1 MKKQLILI
9 LAAITLLSTSQINRK
24 DDSLICFGE
33 DIIPNESINL
43 NQIRKQNNDNIVEHS
58 KIYSQIGYKDNYYYV
73 RFAISVNIDN
83 LSSISCK
90 LYLNDKY
97 YENSEKTINYLYK
110 SISSNNEYLYYS
122 ITDGLVNDR
131 SLATENYYF
140 ACYSLRFKDDKHAYS
155 SLNVEMKINNEIINK
170 NTSLKDEID
179 QTNNYLLNELDLANT
194 GLKDNNYA
202 YNRTLKI
209 KGIDNKELEYQT
221 IYAHNFILED
231 GEDYKNVS
239 NDKDYANRTNITK
252 FDSRTSSENVK
263 KAVNKSI
270 GKDYLHYFY
279 NGAGVKT
286 TFNSENDFVGKIN
299 VVAASG
305 YLINNTNGFGTG
317 DMVFNKVFDVYV
329 NGYKLDI
336 SDNKILPGKSGDYGD
351 AMGNFTNIILD
362 TQFVKGENIIEIIS
376 KKPLKEDGTLLY
388 KDPGSNGTQSSP
400 SLDSI
405 EIYSYKECKQLNV
418 EEVPSTCLENG
429 YKKITNEYGLEII
442 KDIKALGHEIDKNQL
457 TETTSSLKFTCSR
470 CNNEIN
476 SLHYCNLNGGNVGGV
491 NGSYNGKEN
500 KDRQSPTYMNKSDSK
515 NVKSL
520 IATALDNDLIRYFY
534 AGTSYAQVEFDLE
547 NDYVGSVLIKVASG
561 YTTVLKNSHN
571 TWGTGDMIFNKVFDV
586 LVNDNKLNINNE
598 LMIKG
603 NDNNGNGFNNVSS
616 GEGYA
621 LAFGNWNYILLNN
634 VNFVKGKNV
643 IRLNSLSHGYRDV
656 LLDTTSQTGDM
667 STVSLDT
674 IGII

>member
-24 DDSLICFGE
+24 DNSLICFGE

-43 NQIRKQNNDNIVEHS
+43 NQIRKQNNDNIVDHS

-122 ITDGLVNDR
+122 ATDGLVSDKNL
-131 SLATENYYF
+131 STENYYF

-170 NTSLKDEID
+170 KTSLKDEID

-194 GLKDNNYA
+194 GLIDNNYA

-209 KGIDNKELEYQT
+209 KGIDNKELEYNSL
-221 IYAHNFILED
+221 YAHNFTLED
-231 GEDYKNVS
+231 GKDYKNAS
-239 NDKDYANRTNITK
+239 NDLDYANRENLTK
-252 FDSRTSSENVK
+252 FDSSVTSGNVK

-286 TFNSENDFVGKIN
+286 TFNSENDFIGKIN

-305 YLINNTNGFGTG
+305 YLINNSGGFGTG
-317 DMVFNKVFDVYV
+317 DMIFNKVFDVYV

-336 SDNKILPGKSGDYGD
+336 SNEKILPGKSGDYGD

-362 TQFVKGENIIEIIS
+362 TQFVKGENVIEIIS

-405 EIYSYKECKQLNV
+405 EIYSYKECKQLKV
-418 EEVPSTCLENG
+418 EEAPSTCLENG

-470 CNNEIN
+470 CNIEIN
-476 SLHYCNLNGGNVGGV
+476 SLHYCNLNDGNVGGV

-500 KDRQSPTYMNKSDSK
+500 KDRLSPTYITSGSNNIKALLS
-515 NVKSL
+515 
-520 IATALDNDLIRYFY
+520 TALNNDVIRNFY

-547 NDYVGSVLIKVASG
+547 NEYVGSVLIKVASG
-561 YTTVLKNSHN
+561 YTTVLKNSYS
-571 TWGTGDMIFNKVFDV
+571 TWGTGDMTFNKVFDV

-603 NDNNGNGFNNVSS
+603 NDNNGNGFTNGSK

-634 VNFVKGKNV
+634 INFVKGKNL

>member
-24 DDSLICFGE
+24 DNSLICFGE

-43 NQIRKQNNDNIVEHS
+43 NQIRKQNNDNIVDHS

-97 YENSEKTINYLYK
+97 YENSEKIINYLYK
-110 SISSNNEYLYYS
+110 SISSNNEYFYYS
-122 ITDGLVNDR
+122 ATDGLVSDKNL
-131 SLATENYYF
+131 STENYYF

-170 NTSLKDEID
+170 KTSLKDEID

-209 KGIDNKELEYQT
+209 KGIDNKELEYNSL
-221 IYAHNFILED
+221 YAHNFTLDD
-231 GEDYKNVS
+231 GKYYKNAS
-239 NDKDYANRTNITK
+239 NDLDYANRENLTK
-252 FDSRTSSENVK
+252 FDSNVTSGNVK

-270 GKDYLHYFY
+270 GQDYLHYFY

-286 TFNSENDFVGKIN
+286 TFNSENDFIGKIN

-305 YLINNTNGFGTG
+305 YLINNSGGFGTG
-317 DMVFNKVFDVYV
+317 NMVFNKVFDVYV

-336 SDNKILPGKSGDYGD
+336 SNEKILPGKSGNYGD

-362 TQFVKGENIIEIIS
+362 TQFVKGDNIIEIIS

-405 EIYSYKECKQLNV
+405 EIYSYKECKQLKV

-470 CNNEIN
+470 CHNEIN
-476 SLHYCNLNGGNVGGV
+476 SLHYCNLNGDNVGGV

-500 KDRQSPTYMNKSDSK
+500 KDRLSPTYITSGSNNIKALLS
-515 NVKSL
+515 
-520 IATALDNDLIRYFY
+520 TALNNDVIRNFY

-547 NDYVGSVLIKVASG
+547 NEYVGSVLIKVASG
-561 YTTVLKNSHN
+561 YTTVLKNSYS
-571 TWGTGDMIFNKVFDV
+571 TWGTGDMTFNKVFDV

-603 NDNNGNGFNNVSS
+603 NDNNGNGFTNGSK

-621 LAFGNWNYILLNN
+621 LAFGNWNYILLNKI
-634 VNFVKGKNV
+634 NFVKGKNV

>member
-24 DDSLICFGE
+24 DNSLICFGE

-43 NQIRKQNNDNIVEHS
+43 NQIRKQNNDNIVDHS

-97 YENSEKTINYLYK
+97 YENSEKIINYLYK

-122 ITDGLVNDR
+122 ATDGLVSDKNL
-131 SLATENYYF
+131 STENYYF

-170 NTSLKDEID
+170 KTSLKDEID
-179 QTNNYLLNELDLANT
+179 QTNNYLLNEIDLANT
-194 GLKDNNYA
+194 GLKDNNYIELIKNLQKDNNYA

-209 KGIDNKELEYQT
+209 KGIDNKELEYNSL
-221 IYAHNFILED
+221 YAHNFTLED
-231 GEDYKNVS
+231 GKDYKNAS
-239 NDKDYANRTNITK
+239 NDLDYANRENLTK
-252 FDSRTSSENVK
+252 FDSSVTSENVK

-270 GKDYLHYFY
+270 GQDYLHSFY

-286 TFNSENDFVGKIN
+286 TFNSENDLIGKIN

-305 YLINNTNGFGTG
+305 YLIKNTNGFGTG
-317 DMVFNKVFDVYV
+317 DMIFNKVFDVYV

-336 SDNKILPGKSGDYGD
+336 SNEKILPGKSGNYGD

-362 TQFVKGENIIEIIS
+362 TQFVKGENVIEIIS

-405 EIYSYKECKQLNV
+405 EIYSYKECKQLKV

-442 KDIKALGHEIDKNQL
+442 KDIKALGPEIDKNQL

-470 CNNEIN
+470 CNNEFN
-476 SLHYCNLNGGNVGGV
+476 SLHYCNLNGDNVGGV

-500 KDRQSPTYMNKSDSK
+500 KDRPSPTC
-515 NVKSL
+515 
-520 IATALDNDLIRYFY
+520 ITR
-534 AGTSYAQVEFDLE
+534 
-547 NDYVGSVLIKVASG
+547 GS
-561 YTTVLKNSHN
+561 
-571 TWGTGDMIFNKVFDV
+571 
-586 LVNDNKLNINNE
+586 NN
-598 LMIKG
+598 
-603 NDNNGNGFNNVSS
+603 
-616 GEGYA
+616 
-621 LAFGNWNYILLNN
+621 ILL
-634 VNFVKGKNV
+634 
-643 IRLNSLSHGYRDV
+643 
-656 LLDTTSQTGDM
+656 
-667 STVSLDT
+667 
-674 IGII
+674 

>member
-1 MKKQLILI
+1 MKKQLILF

-24 DDSLICFGE
+24 DNSLICFGE

-43 NQIRKQNNDNIVEHS
+43 NQIRKQNNDNIVDHS

-122 ITDGLVNDR
+122 ATDGLVSDKNL
-131 SLATENYYF
+131 STENYYF

-170 NTSLKDEID
+170 KTSLKDEID

-194 GLKDNNYA
+194 GLIDNNYA

-209 KGIDNKELEYQT
+209 KGIDNKELEYNSL
-221 IYAHNFILED
+221 YAHNFTLDD
-231 GEDYKNVS
+231 GKYYKNAS
-239 NDKDYANRTNITK
+239 NDLDYANREKLRKMDNTA
-252 FDSRTSSENVK
+252 SETVK

-286 TFNSENDFVGKIN
+286 TFNSENDFIGKIN

-305 YLINNTNGFGTG
+305 YLIKNTNGFGTG

-336 SDNKILPGKSGDYGD
+336 SNEKILPGKSGDYGD

-362 TQFVKGENIIEIIS
+362 TQFVKGENVIEIIS

-405 EIYSYKECKQLNV
+405 EIYSYKECKQLKV

-470 CNNEIN
+470 CHNEIN
-476 SLHYCNLNGGNVGGV
+476 SLHYCNLNGDNVGGV

-500 KDRQSPTYMNKSDSK
+500 KDRQKPTCITSGSNNIKALLS
-515 NVKSL
+515 
-520 IATALDNDLIRYFY
+520 TALNNDVIRNFY
-534 AGTSYAQVEFDLE
+534 AGTSYAQIEFDLE
-547 NDYVGSVLIKVASG
+547 NEYVGSVLIKVASG
-561 YTTVLKNSHN
+561 YTTVLKNNYN

-603 NDNNGNGFNNVSS
+603 NDNNGNGFTNGSK

-634 VNFVKGKNV
+634 INFVKGKNV

>member
-24 DDSLICFGE
+24 DNSLICFGE

-43 NQIRKQNNDNIVEHS
+43 NQIRKQNNDNIVDHS
-58 KIYSQIGYKDNYYYV
+58 KIYSQIGYKDNYYHV

-122 ITDGLVNDR
+122 ATDGLVNDKNL
-131 SLATENYYF
+131 STENYYF

-170 NTSLKDEID
+170 KTSLKDEID

-209 KGIDNKELEYQT
+209 KGIDNKELEYNSL
-221 IYAHNFILED
+221 YAHNFTLDD
-231 GEDYKNVS
+231 GKYYKNAS
-239 NDKDYANRTNITK
+239 NDLDYANRENLTK
-252 FDSRTSSENVK
+252 FDSNVTSGNVK

-270 GKDYLHYFY
+270 GQDYLHYFY

-286 TFNSENDFVGKIN
+286 TFNSENDFIDKIN
-299 VVAASG
+299 LVAASG
-305 YLINNTNGFGTG
+305 YLINNSGGFGTG
-317 DMVFNKVFDVYV
+317 DMIFNKVFDVYV

-362 TQFVKGENIIEIIS
+362 TQFVKGENVIEIIS

-405 EIYSYKECKQLNV
+405 EIYSYKECKQLKV

-476 SLHYCNLNGGNVGGV
+476 SLHYCNLNDGNVGGV

-500 KDRQSPTYMNKSDSK
+500 KDRLSPTYITSGSNNIKALLS
-515 NVKSL
+515 
-520 IATALDNDLIRYFY
+520 TALNNDVIRNFY
-534 AGTSYAQVEFDLE
+534 AGTSYAKVEFDLE
-547 NDYVGSVLIKVASG
+547 NEYVGSVLIKVASG
-561 YTTVLKNSHN
+561 YTTVLKNSYS
-571 TWGTGDMIFNKVFDV
+571 TWGTGDMTFNKVFDV

-603 NDNNGNGFNNVSS
+603 NDNNGNGFTNGSK

-634 VNFVKGKNV
+634 INFVKGKNV

-667 STVSLDT
+667 STVSVDT

>member
-24 DDSLICFGE
+24 DNSLICFGE

-43 NQIRKQNNDNIVEHS
+43 NQIRKQNNDNIVDHS

-122 ITDGLVNDR
+122 ATDGLVSDKNL
-131 SLATENYYF
+131 STENYYF

-170 NTSLKDEID
+170 KTSLKDEID

-209 KGIDNKELEYQT
+209 KGIDNKELEYNSL
-221 IYAHNFILED
+221 YAHNFTLDD
-231 GEDYKNVS
+231 GKNYKNAS
-239 NDKDYANRTNITK
+239 NDLDYANRENLTK
-252 FDSRTSSENVK
+252 FDSSVTSGNVK

-286 TFNSENDFVGKIN
+286 TFNSENDFIGKIN
-299 VVAASG
+299 VIAASG
-305 YLINNTNGFGTG
+305 YLINNSGGFGTG
-317 DMVFNKVFDVYV
+317 DMIFNKVFDVYV

-336 SDNKILPGKSGDYGD
+336 SNEKILPGKSGDYGD

-362 TQFVKGENIIEIIS
+362 TQFVKGENVIEIIS

-405 EIYSYKECKQLNV
+405 EIYSYKECKQLKV
-418 EEVPSTCLENG
+418 EEVPYTCLENG

-470 CNNEIN
+470 CHNEIN
-476 SLHYCNLNGGNVGGV
+476 SLHYCNLNDGNVGGA

-500 KDRQSPTYMNKSDSK
+500 KDRPSPTYLTTSGSNNIKALLS
-515 NVKSL
+515 
-520 IATALDNDLIRYFY
+520 TALNNDVIRNFY
-534 AGTSYAQVEFDLE
+534 AGTSYAQIEFDLE

-561 YTTVLKNSHN
+561 YTTV
-571 TWGTGDMIFNKVFDV
+571 
-586 LVNDNKLNINNE
+586 
-598 LMIKG
+598 
-603 NDNNGNGFNNVSS
+603 
-616 GEGYA
+616 
-621 LAFGNWNYILLNN
+621 
-634 VNFVKGKNV
+634 
-643 IRLNSLSHGYRDV
+643 
-656 LLDTTSQTGDM
+656 
-667 STVSLDT
+667 
-674 IGII
+674 

>member
-1 MKKQLILI
+1 MKKQLI

-24 DDSLICFGE
+24 DNSLICFGE

-43 NQIRKQNNDNIVEHS
+43 NQIRKQNNDNIVDHS

-122 ITDGLVNDR
+122 ATDGLVNDKNL
-131 SLATENYYF
+131 STENYYF

-170 NTSLKDEID
+170 KTSLKDEID

-194 GLKDNNYA
+194 GLIDNNYA

-209 KGIDNKELEYQT
+209 KGIDNKELEYNSL
-221 IYAHNFILED
+221 YAHNFTLDD
-231 GEDYKNVS
+231 GKYYKNAS
-239 NDKDYANRTNITK
+239 NDLDYANRENLTK
-252 FDSRTSSENVK
+252 FDSSVTSENVK

-286 TFNSENDFVGKIN
+286 TFNSENDFIGKIN

-305 YLINNTNGFGTG
+305 YLINNSGGFGTG
-317 DMVFNKVFDVYV
+317 DMIFNKVFDVYV

-362 TQFVKGENIIEIIS
+362 TQFVKGENVIEIIS
-376 KKPLKEDGTLLY
+376 KKPLKEDCTLLY

-405 EIYSYKECKQLNV
+405 EIYSYKECKQLKV

-476 SLHYCNLNGGNVGGV
+476 SLHYCNLNGNNVGGA

-500 KDRQSPTYMNKSDSK
+500 KDRLSPTYITSGSNNIKALLS
-515 NVKSL
+515 
-520 IATALDNDLIRYFY
+520 TALNNDVIRNFY
-534 AGTSYAQVEFDLE
+534 AGTSYAQIEFDLE

-561 YTTVLKNSHN
+561 YTTVLKNSYS
-571 TWGTGDMIFNKVFDV
+571 TWGTGDMTFNKVFDV

-603 NDNNGNGFNNVSS
+603 NDNNGNGFTNGSK

-634 VNFVKGKNV
+634 INFVKGKNV

>member
-24 DDSLICFGE
+24 DNSLICFGE

-43 NQIRKQNNDNIVEHS
+43 NQIRKQNNDNIVDHS

-122 ITDGLVNDR
+122 ATDGLVSDKNL
-131 SLATENYYF
+131 STENYYF

-155 SLNVEMKINNEIINK
+155 SLDVEMKINNEIINK
-170 NTSLKDEID
+170 KTSLKDEID

-209 KGIDNKELEYQT
+209 KGIDNKELEYNSL
-221 IYAHNFILED
+221 YAHNFTLED
-231 GEDYKNVS
+231 GKDYKNAS
-239 NDKDYANRTNITK
+239 NDLDYANRENLTK
-252 FDSRTSSENVK
+252 FDSSVTSGNVK

-270 GKDYLHYFY
+270 GHDYLHYFY

-286 TFNSENDFVGKIN
+286 TFNSENDFIGKIN

-305 YLINNTNGFGTG
+305 YLINNSGGFGTG
-317 DMVFNKVFDVYV
+317 DMIFNKVFDVYV

-336 SDNKILPGKSGDYGD
+336 SSEKILPGKSGNYGD

-362 TQFVKGENIIEIIS
+362 TQFVKGENVIEIIS

-405 EIYSYKECKQLNV
+405 EIYSYKECKQLKV

-476 SLHYCNLNGGNVGGV
+476 SLHYCNLNDGNVGGV
-491 NGSYNGKEN
+491 NGSYNGNEN
-500 KDRQSPTYMNKSDSK
+500 KDRQKPTCITSGSNNIKALLS
-515 NVKSL
+515 
-520 IATALDNDLIRYFY
+520 TALNNDVIRNFY

-547 NDYVGSVLIKVASG
+547 NEYVGSVLIKVASG
-561 YTTVLKNSHN
+561 YTTILKNSYS
-571 TWGTGDMIFNKVFDV
+571 TWGTGDMTFNKVFDV

-603 NDNNGNGFNNVSS
+603 NDNNGNGFTNGSK

-634 VNFVKGKNV
+634 INFVKGKNL

>member
-24 DDSLICFGE
+24 DNSLICFGE

-43 NQIRKQNNDNIVEHS
+43 NQIRKQNNDNIVDHS

-122 ITDGLVNDR
+122 ATDGLISDKNL
-131 SLATENYYF
+131 STENYYF

-170 NTSLKDEID
+170 KTSLKDEID

-194 GLKDNNYA
+194 GLTDNNYA

-209 KGIDNKELEYQT
+209 KGIDNKELEYNSL
-221 IYAHNFILED
+221 YAHNFTLDD
-231 GEDYKNVS
+231 GKDYKNAS
-239 NDKDYANRTNITK
+239 NDLDYANRENLTK
-252 FDSRTSSENVK
+252 FDSSVTSENVK

-270 GKDYLHYFY
+270 GQDYLHYFY

-286 TFNSENDFVGKIN
+286 TFNSENDFIGKIN

-305 YLINNTNGFGTG
+305 YLIKNTNGFGTG

-336 SDNKILPGKSGDYGD
+336 SNEKILPGKSGDYGD

-405 EIYSYKECKQLNV
+405 EIYSYKECKQLKV

-476 SLHYCNLNGGNVGGV
+476 SLHYCNLNDGNVGGA

-500 KDRQSPTYMNKSDSK
+500 KDRQKPTCITSGSNNIKALLS
-515 NVKSL
+515 
-520 IATALDNDLIRYFY
+520 TALNNDVIRNFY
-534 AGTSYAQVEFDLE
+534 AGTSYAQIEFDLE
-547 NDYVGSVLIKVASG
+547 NEYVGSVLIKVASG
-561 YTTVLKNSHN
+561 YTTVLKNSYS
-571 TWGTGDMIFNKVFDV
+571 TWGTGDMTFNKVFDV

-603 NDNNGNGFNNVSS
+603 NDNNGNGFTNGSK

-634 VNFVKGKNV
+634 INFVKGKNV

-656 LLDTTSQTGDM
+656 LLDTINQTGDM

>member
-1 MKKQLILI
+1 M
-9 LAAITLLSTSQINRK
+9 
-24 DDSLICFGE
+24 
-33 DIIPNESINL
+33 
-43 NQIRKQNNDNIVEHS
+43 
-58 KIYSQIGYKDNYYYV
+58 
-73 RFAISVNIDN
+73 NIDN

-122 ITDGLVNDR
+122 ATDGLVSDKNL
-131 SLATENYYF
+131 STENYYF
-140 ACYSLRFKDDKHAYS
+140 DCYNLRFKDDKHAYS

-170 NTSLKDEID
+170 KTSLKDEID

-209 KGIDNKELEYQT
+209 KGIDNKELEYNSL
-221 IYAHNFILED
+221 YAHNFTLDD
-231 GEDYKNVS
+231 GKYYKNAS
-239 NDKDYANRTNITK
+239 NDKDYNNRENLTK
-252 FDSRTSSENVK
+252 FDSNVTSGNVK

-270 GKDYLHYFY
+270 GQDYLHYFY

-286 TFNSENDFVGKIN
+286 TFNSENDFIGKIN
-299 VVAASG
+299 LVAASG
-305 YLINNTNGFGTG
+305 YLINNSGGFGTG

-336 SDNKILPGKSGDYGD
+336 SNEKILPGKSGDYGD

-362 TQFVKGENIIEIIS
+362 TQFVKGENVIEIIS

-405 EIYSYKECKQLNV
+405 EIYSYKECKQLQV

-442 KDIKALGHEIDKNQL
+442 KDIKTLGHEIDKNQL

-470 CNNEIN
+470 CNHEIT
-476 SLHYCNLNGGNVGGV
+476 SLHYCNLNGDNVGGV

-500 KDRQSPTYMNKSDSK
+500 KDRQKPTCITSGSNNIKALLS
-515 NVKSL
+515 
-520 IATALDNDLIRYFY
+520 TALNNDVIRNFY

-547 NDYVGSVLIKVASG
+547 NEYVGSVLIKVASG
-561 YTTVLKNSHN
+561 YTTVLKNKYN

-603 NDNNGNGFNNVSS
+603 NDNNGNGFTNGSN

-634 VNFVKGKNV
+634 INFVKGKNV

>member
-24 DDSLICFGE
+24 DNSLICFGE

-43 NQIRKQNNDNIVEHS
+43 NQIRKQNNDNIVDHS

-122 ITDGLVNDR
+122 ATDGLVSDKNL
-131 SLATENYYF
+131 STENYYF

-170 NTSLKDEID
+170 KTSLKDEID

-209 KGIDNKELEYQT
+209 KGIDNKELEYNSL
-221 IYAHNFILED
+221 YAHNFTLDD
-231 GEDYKNVS
+231 GKNYKNAS
-239 NDKDYANRTNITK
+239 NDLDYANRENLTK
-252 FDSRTSSENVK
+252 FDSSVTSINVK

-286 TFNSENDFVGKIN
+286 TFNSENDFIGKIN

-305 YLINNTNGFGTG
+305 YLINNSGGFGTG
-317 DMVFNKVFDVYV
+317 DMIFNKVFDVYV

-336 SDNKILPGKSGDYGD
+336 SNEKILPGKSGDYGD

-362 TQFVKGENIIEIIS
+362 TQFVKGENVIEIIS

-405 EIYSYKECKQLNV
+405 EIYSYKECKQLKV

-476 SLHYCNLNGGNVGGV
+476 SLHYCNLNDGNVGGV

-500 KDRQSPTYMNKSDSK
+500 KDRLSPTYITSGSNNIKALLS
-515 NVKSL
+515 
-520 IATALDNDLIRYFY
+520 TALNNDVIRNFY
-534 AGTSYAQVEFDLE
+534 AETSYAQIEFDLE

-561 YTTVLKNSHN
+561 YTTVLKNNHN

-603 NDNNGNGFNNVSS
+603 NDNNGNGFTNGSK

-634 VNFVKGKNV
+634 INFVKGKNV

>member
-24 DDSLICFGE
+24 DNSLICFGE

-43 NQIRKQNNDNIVEHS
+43 NQIRKQDNDKIVDHS

-122 ITDGLVNDR
+122 ATDGLVSDKNL
-131 SLATENYYF
+131 STENYYF

-170 NTSLKDEID
+170 KTSLKDEID

-209 KGIDNKELEYQT
+209 KGIDNKELEYNSL
-221 IYAHNFILED
+221 YAHNFTLED
-231 GEDYKNVS
+231 GKNYKNAS
-239 NDKDYANRTNITK
+239 NDLDYANRENLTK
-252 FDSRTSSENVK
+252 FDSNVTSGNVK

-270 GKDYLHYFY
+270 GQDYLHYFY

-286 TFNSENDFVGKIN
+286 TFNSENDFIGKIN
-299 VVAASG
+299 LVAASG
-305 YLINNTNGFGTG
+305 YLINNSGGFGTG

-336 SDNKILPGKSGDYGD
+336 SNNKILPGKSGNYGD

-362 TQFVKGENIIEIIS
+362 TQFVKGENVIEIIS

-405 EIYSYKECKQLNV
+405 EIYSYKECKQLQV
-418 EEVPSTCLENG
+418 EEVPSTCLENC
-429 YKKITNEYGLEII
+429 YKKITNESGLEII
-442 KDIKALGHEIDKNQL
+442 KNIKALGHEIDKNQL

-476 SLHYCNLNGGNVGGV
+476 SLHYCNLNGDNVGGV

-500 KDRQSPTYMNKSDSK
+500 KDRQKPTCITSGSNNIKALLS
-515 NVKSL
+515 
-520 IATALDNDLIRYFY
+520 TALNNDVIRNFY

-547 NDYVGSVLIKVASG
+547 NEYVGSVLIKVASG
-561 YTTVLKNSHN
+561 YTTVLKNNHN
-571 TWGTGDMIFNKVFDV
+571 TWGTGDMTFNKVFDV

-603 NDNNGNGFNNVSS
+603 NDNNGNGFTNGSK

-634 VNFVKGKNV
+634 INFVKGKNV

>member
-9 LAAITLLSTSQINRK
+9 LAAITLLSTGQINRK
-24 DDSLICFGE
+24 DNSLICFGE

-43 NQIRKQNNDNIVEHS
+43 NQIRKQNNDNIVDHS

-122 ITDGLVNDR
+122 ATDGLVSDKNL
-131 SLATENYYF
+131 STENYYF

-170 NTSLKDEID
+170 KTSLKDEID

-209 KGIDNKELEYQT
+209 KGIDNKELEYNSL
-221 IYAHNFILED
+221 YAHNFTLDD
-231 GEDYKNVS
+231 GKNYKNAS
-239 NDKDYANRTNITK
+239 NDLDYANREILKK
-252 FDSRTSSENVK
+252 FDSSVTSENVK

-270 GKDYLHYFY
+270 GQDYLHYFY

-286 TFNSENDFVGKIN
+286 TFNSENDFIGKIN
-299 VVAASG
+299 LVAASG
-305 YLINNTNGFGTG
+305 YLIKNTNGFGTG
-317 DMVFNKVFDVYV
+317 DMVFNKVFDVCV

-336 SDNKILPGKSGDYGD
+336 SNEKILPGKSGNYGD

-362 TQFVKGENIIEIIS
+362 TQFVKGENVIEIIS

-405 EIYSYKECKQLNV
+405 EIYSYKECKQLKV

-442 KDIKALGHEIDKNQL
+442 KNIKALGHEIDKNQL

-470 CNNEIN
+470 CNHEIT
-476 SLHYCNLNGGNVGGV
+476 SLHYCNLNGDNVGGV

-500 KDRQSPTYMNKSDSK
+500 KERQKPTCITSGSNNIKALLS
-515 NVKSL
+515 
-520 IATALDNDLIRYFY
+520 TALNNDVIRNFY

-547 NDYVGSVLIKVASG
+547 NEYVGSVLIKVASG
-561 YTTVLKNSHN
+561 YTTVLKNNYN

-586 LVNDNKLNINNE
+586 LVNDNKLKINNE

-603 NDNNGNGFNNVSS
+603 NDNNGNGFTNGSN

-634 VNFVKGKNV
+634 INFVKGKNV

>member
-9 LAAITLLSTSQINRK
+9 LVAITLLSTSQINRK
-24 DDSLICFGE
+24 DNSLICFGE

-43 NQIRKQNNDNIVEHS
+43 NQIRKQNNDNIVDHS

-97 YENSEKTINYLYK
+97 YENSEKTFNYLYK

-122 ITDGLVNDR
+122 ATDGLVSDKNL
-131 SLATENYYF
+131 STENYYF

-170 NTSLKDEID
+170 KTSLKDEID
-179 QTNNYLLNELDLANT
+179 QTNNYLLNEIDLANT

-209 KGIDNKELEYQT
+209 KGIDNKELEYNSL
-221 IYAHNFILED
+221 YAHNFTLDD
-231 GEDYKNVS
+231 GKDYKNAS
-239 NDKDYANRTNITK
+239 NDLDYANRENLTK
-252 FDSRTSSENVK
+252 FDSSVTSGNVK

-270 GKDYLHYFY
+270 GHDYLHYFY

-286 TFNSENDFVGKIN
+286 TFNSENDFIGKIN
-299 VVAASG
+299 LVAASG
-305 YLINNTNGFGTG
+305 YLINNSGGFGTG
-317 DMVFNKVFDVYV
+317 DMIFNKVFDVYV

-362 TQFVKGENIIEIIS
+362 TQFVKGENVIEIIS

-405 EIYSYKECKQLNV
+405 EIYSYKECKQLKV

-429 YKKITNEYGLEII
+429 YKKISNEYGLEII

-470 CNNEIN
+470 CHNEIN
-476 SLHYCNLNGGNVGGV
+476 SLHYCNLNDGNVGGV

-500 KDRQSPTYMNKSDSK
+500 KDRQKPTCITSGSNNIKALLS
-515 NVKSL
+515 
-520 IATALDNDLIRYFY
+520 TALNDDVIRNFY

-547 NDYVGSVLIKVASG
+547 NEYVGSVLIKVASG
-561 YTTVLKNSHN
+561 YTTVLKNSYS

-598 LMIKG
+598 LIIKG
-603 NDNNGNGFNNVSS
+603 NDNNGNGFTNGSK

-634 VNFVKGKNV
+634 INFVKGKNV

-656 LLDTTSQTGDM
+656 LLDATSQTGDM

>member
-9 LAAITLLSTSQINRK
+9 LVAITLLSTSQINRK
-24 DDSLICFGE
+24 DNSLICFGE

-43 NQIRKQNNDNIVEHS
+43 NQIRKQNNDNIVDHS

-122 ITDGLVNDR
+122 ATDGLVSDKNL
-131 SLATENYYF
+131 STENYYF

-170 NTSLKDEID
+170 KTSLKDEID
-179 QTNNYLLNELDLANT
+179 QTNNYLLNEIDLANT

-209 KGIDNKELEYQT
+209 KGIDNKELEYNSL
-221 IYAHNFILED
+221 YAHNFTLED
-231 GEDYKNVS
+231 GKDYKNAS
-239 NDKDYANRTNITK
+239 NDLDYANREILKK
-252 FDSRTSSENVK
+252 FDSSVTSENVK

-270 GKDYLHYFY
+270 GQDYLHYFY

-286 TFNSENDFVGKIN
+286 TFNSENDFIGKIN

-305 YLINNTNGFGTG
+305 YLIKNTNGFGTG
-317 DMVFNKVFDVYV
+317 DMIFNKVFDVYV

-336 SDNKILPGKSGDYGD
+336 SNEKILPGKSGNYGD

-405 EIYSYKECKQLNV
+405 EIYSYKECKQLKV

-429 YKKITNEYGLEII
+429 YQKITNEYGLEII

-476 SLHYCNLNGGNVGGV
+476 SLHYCNLNGDNVGGV

-500 KDRQSPTYMNKSDSK
+500 KDRQKPTCITSGSNNIKALLS
-515 NVKSL
+515 
-520 IATALDNDLIRYFY
+520 TALNNDVIRNFY

-547 NDYVGSVLIKVASG
+547 NEYVGSVLIKVASG
-561 YTTVLKNSHN
+561 YTTVLKNSYS
-571 TWGTGDMIFNKVFDV
+571 TWGTGDMTFNKVFDV

-603 NDNNGNGFNNVSS
+603 NDNNGNGFTNGSK

-634 VNFVKGKNV
+634 INFVKGKNV

-656 LLDTTSQTGDM
+656 LLDATSQTGDM

>member
-24 DDSLICFGE
+24 DNSLICFGE

-43 NQIRKQNNDNIVEHS
+43 NQIRKQNNDNIVDHS

-97 YENSEKTINYLYK
+97 FENSEKTINDLYK

-122 ITDGLVNDR
+122 ATDGLVSDKNL
-131 SLATENYYF
+131 STENYYF

-170 NTSLKDEID
+170 KTSLKDEID

-209 KGIDNKELEYQT
+209 KGIDNKELEYSSL
-221 IYAHNFILED
+221 YAHNFTLDD
-231 GEDYKNVS
+231 GKNYKNAS
-239 NDKDYANRTNITK
+239 NDLDYANRENLTK
-252 FDSRTSSENVK
+252 FDSSVTSGNVK

-270 GKDYLHYFY
+270 GQDYLHYFY

-286 TFNSENDFVGKIN
+286 TFNSENDFIGKIN

-305 YLINNTNGFGTG
+305 YLINNSGGFGTG
-317 DMVFNKVFDVYV
+317 DMIFNKVFDVYV

-336 SDNKILPGKSGDYGD
+336 SNEKILPGKSGDYGD

-405 EIYSYKECKQLNV
+405 EIYSYKECKQLKV

-476 SLHYCNLNGGNVGGV
+476 SLHYCNLNGDNVGGA

-500 KDRQSPTYMNKSDSK
+500 KDRQKPTCITSGSNNIKALLS
-515 NVKSL
+515 
-520 IATALDNDLIRYFY
+520 TALNNDVIRNFY

-547 NDYVGSVLIKVASG
+547 NEYVGSVLIKVASG
-561 YTTVLKNSHN
+561 YTTVLKNSYS
-571 TWGTGDMIFNKVFDV
+571 TWGTGDMTFNKVFDV

-603 NDNNGNGFNNVSS
+603 NDNNGNGFTNGSK

-634 VNFVKGKNV
+634 INFVKGKNV

-656 LLDTTSQTGDM
+656 LLDATSQTGDM

>member
-1 MKKQLILI
+1 MKKQLI

-24 DDSLICFGE
+24 DNSLICFGE

-43 NQIRKQNNDNIVEHS
+43 NQIRKQNNDNIVDHS

-122 ITDGLVNDR
+122 ATDDLVSDKNL
-131 SLATENYYF
+131 STENYYF

-170 NTSLKDEID
+170 KTSLKDEID

-209 KGIDNKELEYQT
+209 KGIDNKELEYNSL
-221 IYAHNFILED
+221 YAHNFTLDD
-231 GEDYKNVS
+231 GKYYKNAS
-239 NDKDYANRTNITK
+239 NDLDYANRENLTK
-252 FDSRTSSENVK
+252 FDSSVTSENVK

-286 TFNSENDFVGKIN
+286 TFNSENDFIGKIN

-305 YLINNTNGFGTG
+305 YLINNSGGFGTG
-317 DMVFNKVFDVYV
+317 DMIFNKVFDVYV

-336 SDNKILPGKSGDYGD
+336 SNEKILPGKSGDYGD

-362 TQFVKGENIIEIIS
+362 TQFVKGENVIEIIS

-405 EIYSYKECKQLNV
+405 EIYSYKECKQLKV

-476 SLHYCNLNGGNVGGV
+476 SLHYCNLNDGNVGGV

-500 KDRQSPTYMNKSDSK
+500 KDRLSPTYITSGSNNIKALLS
-515 NVKSL
+515 
-520 IATALDNDLIRYFY
+520 TALNNDVIRNFY
-534 AGTSYAQVEFDLE
+534 AGTSYAQIEFDLE
-547 NDYVGSVLIKVASG
+547 NEYVGSVLIKVASG
-561 YTTVLKNSHN
+561 YTTVLKNSYS
-571 TWGTGDMIFNKVFDV
+571 TWGTGDMTFNKVFDV

-603 NDNNGNGFNNVSS
+603 NDNNGNGFTNGSK

-634 VNFVKGKNV
+634 INFVKGKNV

>member
-24 DDSLICFGE
+24 DNSLICFGE

-43 NQIRKQNNDNIVEHS
+43 NQIRKQNNDNIVDHS

-97 YENSEKTINYLYK
+97 YENSEKIINYLYK

-122 ITDGLVNDR
+122 ATDGLVSDKNL
-131 SLATENYYF
+131 STENYYF

-155 SLNVEMKINNEIINK
+155 SLNVEIKINNEIINK
-170 NTSLKDEID
+170 KTSLKDEID
-179 QTNNYLLNELDLANT
+179 QTNNYLLNELDLSNT

-209 KGIDNKELEYQT
+209 KGIDNKELEYNSL
-221 IYAHNFILED
+221 YAHNFTLED
-231 GEDYKNVS
+231 GKDYKNAS
-239 NDKDYANRTNITK
+239 NDLDYANRENLTK
-252 FDSRTSSENVK
+252 FDSSVTSGNVK

-270 GKDYLHYFY
+270 GHDYLHYFY

-286 TFNSENDFVGKIN
+286 TFNSENDFIGKIN

-305 YLINNTNGFGTG
+305 YLINNSGGFGTG
-317 DMVFNKVFDVYV
+317 DMIFNKVFDVYV

-336 SDNKILPGKSGDYGD
+336 SDNKILPGKSGNYGD

-376 KKPLKEDGTLLY
+376 KKPIKEDGTLLY

-405 EIYSYKECKQLNV
+405 EIYSYKECKQLKVV
-418 EEVPSTCLENG
+418 EVSSTCLENG

-476 SLHYCNLNGGNVGGV
+476 SLHYCNLNGDNVGGV
-491 NGSYNGKEN
+491 NDSYNGKEN
-500 KDRQSPTYMNKSDSK
+500 KDRQKPTCITSGSNNIKALLS
-515 NVKSL
+515 
-520 IATALDNDLIRYFY
+520 TALNNDVIRNFY

-547 NDYVGSVLIKVASG
+547 NEYVGSVLIKVASG
-561 YTTVLKNSHN
+561 YTTILKNSYS

-603 NDNNGNGFNNVSS
+603 NDNNGNGFTNGSK

-634 VNFVKGKNV
+634 INFVKGKNV

-656 LLDTTSQTGDM
+656 LLDATSQTGDM

>member
-24 DDSLICFGE
+24 DNSLICFGE

-43 NQIRKQNNDNIVEHS
+43 NQIRKQNNDNIVNHS

-122 ITDGLVNDR
+122 ATDGLVSDKNL
-131 SLATENYYF
+131 STENYYF

-170 NTSLKDEID
+170 KTSLKDEID

-209 KGIDNKELEYQT
+209 KGIDNKELEYNSL
-221 IYAHNFILED
+221 YAHNFTLDD
-231 GEDYKNVS
+231 GKNYKNAS
-239 NDKDYANRTNITK
+239 NDLDYANRENLTK
-252 FDSRTSSENVK
+252 FDSSVTSINVK

-286 TFNSENDFVGKIN
+286 TFNSENDFIGKIN

-305 YLINNTNGFGTG
+305 YLINNSGGFGTG
-317 DMVFNKVFDVYV
+317 DMIFNKVFDVYV

-362 TQFVKGENIIEIIS
+362 TQFVKGENVIEIIS

-388 KDPGSNGTQSSP
+388 KESW
-400 SLDSI
+400 
-405 EIYSYKECKQLNV
+405 K
-418 EEVPSTCLENG
+418 
-429 YKKITNEYGLEII
+429 
-442 KDIKALGHEIDKNQL
+442 
-457 TETTSSLKFTCSR
+457 
-470 CNNEIN
+470 
-476 SLHYCNLNGGNVGGV
+476 
-491 NGSYNGKEN
+491 
-500 KDRQSPTYMNKSDSK
+500 
-515 NVKSL
+515 
-520 IATALDNDLIRYFY
+520 
-534 AGTSYAQVEFDLE
+534 
-547 NDYVGSVLIKVASG
+547 
-561 YTTVLKNSHN
+561 
-571 TWGTGDMIFNKVFDV
+571 
-586 LVNDNKLNINNE
+586 
-598 LMIKG
+598 
-603 NDNNGNGFNNVSS
+603 
-616 GEGYA
+616 
-621 LAFGNWNYILLNN
+621 
-634 VNFVKGKNV
+634 
-643 IRLNSLSHGYRDV
+643 
-656 LLDTTSQTGDM
+656 
-667 STVSLDT
+667 
-674 IGII
+674 

>member
-1 MKKQLILI
+1 MKKQLILF

-24 DDSLICFGE
+24 DNSLICFGE

-43 NQIRKQNNDNIVEHS
+43 NQIRKQNNDNIVDHS

-122 ITDGLVNDR
+122 ATDGLVSDKNL
-131 SLATENYYF
+131 STENYYF

-170 NTSLKDEID
+170 KTSLKDEID

-209 KGIDNKELEYQT
+209 KGIDNKELEYNSL
-221 IYAHNFILED
+221 YAHNFTLED
-231 GEDYKNVS
+231 GKNYKNAS
-239 NDKDYANRTNITK
+239 NDLDYANRENLTK
-252 FDSRTSSENVK
+252 FDSNVTSGNVK

-270 GKDYLHYFY
+270 GQDYLHYFY

-286 TFNSENDFVGKIN
+286 TFNSENDFIGKIN
-299 VVAASG
+299 LVAASG
-305 YLINNTNGFGTG
+305 YLINNSGGFGTG

-336 SDNKILPGKSGDYGD
+336 SNEKILPGKSGDYGD

-362 TQFVKGENIIEIIS
+362 TQFVKGENVIEIIS

-405 EIYSYKECKQLNV
+405 EIYSYKECKQLQV

-476 SLHYCNLNGGNVGGV
+476 SLHYCNLNNGDVGGV

-500 KDRQSPTYMNKSDSK
+500 KDRQKPTCITSGSNNIKALLS
-515 NVKSL
+515 
-520 IATALDNDLIRYFY
+520 TALNNDVIRNFY

-547 NDYVGSVLIKVASG
+547 NEYVGSVLIKVASG
-561 YTTVLKNSHN
+561 YTTVLKNNYN

-603 NDNNGNGFNNVSS
+603 NDNNGNGFTNGSN

-634 VNFVKGKNV
+634 INFVKGKNV

-674 IGII
+674 IGIF